1 LQEKRYNI
9 MNVYLQIF
17 YTIHIEIIPSLC
29 HHYVMVTPHF
39 PRRDGLPG
47 RGAVSFSLRGEVVF
61 CR

>member
-1 LQEKRYNI
+1 

-29 HHYVMVTPHF
+29 HHYAMVTPQF

-47 RGAVSFSLRGEVVF
+47 KGGAVSFSLRGEVVF
-61 CR
+61 CQ